1 MCLPP
6 HGGAASTRASY
17 PISDIGRFL
26 LGAWQVTR
34 LGWDGVPARTMR
46 PRTMRPRTMRLW
58 GTARFSPCAA
68 GLLFEERGMMAVGAY
83 LGEAVRRYVFHVESA
98 SVARVCFEDGSP
110 FHRLDLETG
119 LAHVQHDCTPDR
131 YEGRYRV
138 LATTC
143 WQLSWRVT
151 GPRKNQVITSRFSRA
166 EAG

>member
-1 MCLPP
+1 MGLPP
-6 HGGAASTRASY
+6 HGGAASIRASY
-17 PISDIGRFL
+17 PVSDIGRFL

-34 LGWDGVPARTMR
+34 LGWNGVPARTMR
-46 PRTMRPRTMRLW
+46 LRGM
-58 GTARFSPCAA
+58 ARFSPCAV

-83 LGEAVRRYVFHVESA
+83 LGEAVRRYVFHIESA

-143 WQLSWRVT
+143 WLLSWRVT